1 MIYKEDYETTCEV
14 KEVPSQE
21 EEFLEQLMAVSAG
34 KRNFSVGVL
43 KEMSKTARCVILS
56 PENVKKL
63 IEQGIT
69 VWLESGLGVAAGFSD
84 MDYAKQGADIVEA
97 KPPLILQSNI
107 LVKWSTFTPE
117 ELELTKP
124 NQILI
129 AMVDLKTLRQEDMLL
144 LERKK
149 ITAIGLNF
157 IMDENGKAFIDTFLH
172 PENPEKEQVISLGNL
187 VLPLLYALI
196 FSYSIRS
203 AIQTT
208 PDLQQGIYAYQGILC
223 KRAVSEKV
231 RMPWKD
237 LFMLCWDWN

>member
-1 MIYKEDYETTCEV
+1 MRKEDYETTCEI
-14 KEVPSQE
+14 KEALSPE
-21 EEFLEQLMAVSAG
+21 EELLEQLMAIAAA

-43 KEMSKTARCVILS
+43 KEESETKKCVILS

-63 IEQGIT
+63 VEQGVT
-69 VWLESGLGVAAGFSD
+69 VWIENGLGLAVGFSD
-84 MDYAKQGADIVEA
+84 MDYAEQGADIVET

-107 LVKWSTFTPE
+107 LVKWSAFTAD
-117 ELELTKP
+117 ELELMKP
-124 NQILI
+124 NQIVM
-129 AMVDLKTLRQEDMLL
+129 AMVNLETLQQEDMLL
-144 LERKK
+144 IERKK

-157 IMDENGKAFIDTFLH
+157 IMNENGKATIDALLH
-172 PENPEKEQVISLGNL
+172 PENSEIKPAISLGDL

-196 FSYSIRS
+196 FSYNIRG

-208 PDLQQGIYAYQGILC
+208 PNLQQGVYTYQGILC